1 MEKIKKINEVG
12 QHVFYNPSPL
22 LTYDKLVK
30 KALNHNTYRGF
41 HKIDKTKSGAK
52 VAFEKV
58 LTDNSKFVIDSLLAA
73 KNEADIDKLENEICK
88 MLKDE
93 LEENIKNDQLKSFN
107 KLRKPVDIFIEHVV
121 AMLENF
127 TIVRKTITPYLFLP
141 LDSQMFKSDFV
152 FSDDEITKLNLK
164 RNFTFKDIETQEQY
178 LEIQNFLKEKANKC
192 GIDNRIFF
200 DLVWNDRWKSKG
212 NNLFETNP

>member
-58 LTDNSKFVIDSLLAA
+58 LTENSKLVINSLLAA
-73 KNEADIDKLENEICK
+73 KNESDIDKLENEICK

-93 LEENIKNDQLKSFN
+93 LKENIKNDQLKSFN

-121 AMLENF
+121 
-127 TIVRKTITPYLFLP
+127 
-141 LDSQMFKSDFV
+141 
-152 FSDDEITKLNLK
+152 
-164 RNFTFKDIETQEQY
+164 
-178 LEIQNFLKEKANKC
+178 
-192 GIDNRIFF
+192 
-200 DLVWNDRWKSKG
+200 
-212 NNLFETNP
+212 